1 MAYDK
6 KLHFIAGLCISV
18 VAMLLYFYYY
28 GTVNVLLGV
37 GCGMVA
43 GVAKEIKDE
52 ISYGG
57 FDKYDMLATWA
68 GSLLGAGL
76 IYMLL
81 QGGVLNGF

>member
-6 KLHFIAGLCISV
+6 KLHFLAGLCISV
-18 VAMLLYFYYY
+18 AAMLLYFYYY
-28 GTVNVLLGV
+28 GTVNVLLGI

-43 GVAKEIKDE
+43 GVAKEVKDE

-57 FDKYDMLATWA
+57 FDKYDMYATWA

-76 IYMLL
+76 VYMLL
-81 QGGVLNGF
+81 KGGVINGF